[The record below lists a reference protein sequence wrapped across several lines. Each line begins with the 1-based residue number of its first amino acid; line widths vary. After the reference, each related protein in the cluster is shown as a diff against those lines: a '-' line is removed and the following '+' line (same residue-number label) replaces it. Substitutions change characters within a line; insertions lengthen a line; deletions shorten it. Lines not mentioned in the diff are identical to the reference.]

1 MHVSAN
7 VHRLTVALLLSASI
21 AAAQQQ
27 STGGPRQRPQGRPAP
42 APDDNTGFEAIFD
55 GKSLANWDGDPAFW
69 RVENGA
75 IVGETTAEKT
85 LKQNT
90 FIVWRGGKTANFEIK
105 LEYKISAVGNSGV
118 QYRSAPV
125 ADAGQWVLKGYQADI
140 DGRNMYTGMLYE
152 ERGRGF
158 LAERGRFTRMAP
170 GGTRKLI
177 GSPGEPEALQA
188 FLKTDDFNQV
198 HIIARGN
205 TIVHVINGHVMS
217 LFVDDDPQG
226 RASEG
231 QLGLQLHMGPPMK
244 IEFRKIMLK
253 RL

>member
-1 MHVSAN
+1 V
-7 VHRLTVALLLSASI
+7 
-21 AAAQQQ
+21 
-27 STGGPRQRPQGRPAP
+27 P
-42 APDDNTGFEAIFD
+42 
-55 GKSLANWDGDPAFW
+55 
-69 RVENGA
+69 
-75 IVGETTAEKT
+75 
-85 LKQNT
+85 
-90 FIVWRGGKTANFEIK
+90 
-105 LEYKISAVGNSGV
+105 
-118 QYRSAPV
+118 
-125 ADAGQWVLKGYQADI
+125 DAGQWVLKGYQADI

-158 LAERGRFTRMAP
+158 LAERGRFTRMAA

-177 GSPGEPEALQA
+177 GSPGESEALQA
-188 FLKTDDFNQV
+188 FIKTDDFNQV

-244 IEFRKIMLK
+244 IEFRNILLK

>member
-1 MHVSAN
+1 MHLSAKL
-7 VHRLTVALLLSASI
+7 HGITISLLLSATF
-21 AAAQQQ
+21 AAAQQ
-27 STGGPRQRPQGRPAP
+27 SATGTARQRPPGRSAP
-42 APDDNTGFEAIFD
+42 APDDNAGFEAIFD
-55 GKSLANWDGDPAFW
+55 GKSLTNWDGDPAFW
-69 RVENGA
+69 RVENSA
-75 IVGETTAEKT
+75 IVGETTTEKT

-90 FIVWRGGKTANFEIK
+90 FIIWRGGKTGDFEIK
-105 LEYKISAVGNSGV
+105 LEYKISAAGNSGV
-118 QYRSAPV
+118 QYRSAAVP
-125 ADAGQWVLKGYQADI
+125 DAGQWVLKGYQADI

-177 GSPGEPEALQA
+177 GSPGEAEALQA
-188 FLKTDDFNQV
+188 FIRTDDFNQV

-244 IEFRKIMLK
+244 IEFRNVMLK